1 MAEIL
6 AHAYQGTLM
15 TPSRVL
21 EEKITAPLNF
31 GKLLATGLLLGAA
44 AFLLQNRPAEMAA
57 LRGAA
62 PVRVTIID
70 AAAPPPVFNPEDGMS
85 PAELMQRWEPAIA
98 DAAKRFQIPAAWI
111 RNVMRSE
118 SGGRT
123 ILNGQPIT
131 SDKGALGL
139 MQVEPGT
146 YTEMAAQYRLG
157 RDPFDPQDN
166 IYAGAAY
173 LRWLQG
179 KYGFPAMFA
188 AYNAGP
194 GHLEDHLYHGQPL
207 PQETRQYVAGI
218 TRALG
223 QGADWL
229 TSHDKLTVTA
239 PNGNKIALDRS
250 EIRSVRAALPGE
262 YAPGVAAVIDMGRI
276 HQGVQESPAVILAA
290 IGPSGV
296 AANGSHH
303 HNA

>member
-1 MAEIL
+1 MPL
-6 AHAYQGTLM
+6 
-15 TPSRVL
+15 SRVS
-21 EEKITAPLNF
+21 EEKISAPLNF
-31 GKLLATGLLLGAA
+31 GKLLATGLMLGGT
-44 AFLLQNRPAEMAA
+44 AFLLQHRPAEMA
-57 LRGAA
+57 LHQTA
-62 PVRVTIID
+62 PVRLTIID
-70 AAAPPPVFNPEDGMS
+70 AAAPPPVFNPEAGMS
-85 PAELMQRWEPAIA
+85 ANELMQRWEPTIA
-98 DAAKRFQIPAAWI
+98 EAAKRFKIPAAWI

-131 SDKGALGL
+131 SHRGALGL

-157 RDPFDPQDN
+157 ADPFDPRDN

-173 LRWLQG
+173 LRWLHG

-207 PQETRQYVAGI
+207 PQETKLYVAGI

-229 TSHDKLTVTA
+229 TGHDKLTVTG
-239 PNGNKIALDRS
+239 PNGVKIALDRS
-250 EIRSVRAALPGE
+250 KIRAVRAVLPGE

-276 HQGVQESPAVILAA
+276 HQGVQESPATILAA
-290 IGPSGV
+290 LGPRHM
-296 AANGSHH
+296 AAAAAHR